1 MTGRQTDRDQRG
13 EKETETGRKEKT
25 LRQTRRDR
33 ETNRAETQRDTLSQ
47 R

>member
-1 MTGRQTDRDQRG
+1 MTDRQTGINGG

-33 ETNRAETQRDTLSQ
+33 ETDRAETQRDTPSQ